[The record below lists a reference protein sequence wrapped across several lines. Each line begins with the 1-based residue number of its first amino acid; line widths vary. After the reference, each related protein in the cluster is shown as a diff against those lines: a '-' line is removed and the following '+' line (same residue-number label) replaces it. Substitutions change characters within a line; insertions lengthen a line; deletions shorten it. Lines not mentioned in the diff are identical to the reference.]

1 MDYKGVTL
9 DPFQEQA
16 VRVINDQESLIVAAP
31 TGAGKTLV
39 AEYAIEKCMAEGAR
53 VLYTAPIKALSN
65 QKFRDFSQVYGDRVG
80 IKTGDVT
87 LNPDAQV
94 ILMTTEIF
102 RNTIFESP
110 EAFHDVRY
118 VIFDE
123 IHYLDDIERG
133 TVWEES
139 IIFAP
144 EHIRILCL
152 SATVPNLE
160 PLAHWIRT
168 IRPNPPLHVII
179 EEKRPVPLKHQLFV
193 PGLGLKSLGDLK
205 KYEQGD
211 IRQYYQR
218 MDPNANPNRWRS
230 WMIDHL
236 AESKRLPVLWFAFN
250 RRECEQFASMVNR
263 PLLAG
268 EERHRILGLFDE
280 LLGKFDLQPDATTE
294 HLRRLLEKGVSYH
307 HAGLLPTLKE
317 VIERLFTTGL
327 IKLLFATE
335 TFAVGVN
342 MPARTVVF
350 NSIFKFDG
358 KRLGPIK
365 TREHHQM
372 SGRAGR
378 RGIDEVGYVYSVVE
392 WPHMRASDVER
403 VIHGEIEPIRSQF
416 NLSYATLLTLWE
428 HLGSKIYTAAEKS
441 FANFDPRRRGEK
453 LFQSKVTQIRKRL
466 SLLKSMNYIR
476 DGKLTPKGQ
485 FARQIQG
492 YELQVTELVFRGFLK
507 QLAEEELAVLFHAI
521 VYEAKKADW
530 ARKYEHGRF
539 KWMKKSA
546 YNIVDDIGRAEERV
560 ELEDRTKGLEF
571 KLAGAV
577 NAWAK
582 GCRWGELEA
591 HTGASDGD
599 MVRFFRLALQLLKN
613 TMYALPKDDPLRDK
627 LRGAA
632 HRINR
637 DVVDAERQL
646 RLGTQEAA
654 AAAATAA
661 TAEPLPPVAPLEEP
675 PPALGGIEQATTPE
689 ETDMGGG
696 FPG

>member
-1 MDYKGVTL
+1 MDYKGITL
-9 DPFQEQA
+9 DPFQERA
-16 VRVINDQESLIVAAP
+16 FRVIDDEESLLVAAP

-39 AEYAIEKCMAEGAR
+39 AEYAIERCVERGAR

-65 QKFRDFSQVYGDRVG
+65 QKFRDFTALYGDRVG

-87 LNPDAQV
+87 INPDAQV

-118 VIFDE
+118 VVFDE

-144 EHIRILCL
+144 GHIRILCL

-160 PLAHWIRT
+160 PLARWIRSVRGAT
-168 IRPNPPLHVII
+168 RLHVIL
-179 EEKRPVPLKHQLFV
+179 EENRPVPLRHAVFV
-193 PGLGLKSLGDLK
+193 PGLGVKDLDDLRKMELGDLRAAAAK
-205 KYEQGD
+205 
-211 IRQYYQR
+211 I
-218 MDPNANPNRWRS
+218 DPNLNPNRWRG
-230 WMIDHL
+230 WLIDHL
-236 AESKRLPVLWFAFN
+236 AESRRLPALWFAFN
-250 RRECEQFASMVNR
+250 RRECEEFASLVHR
-263 PLLAG
+263 PLLSP
-268 EERHRILGLFDE
+268 EERSRILAAYGE
-280 LLGKFDLQPDATTE
+280 LLARFDIPPDATTD
-294 HLRRLLEKGVSYH
+294 HLRRLLEKGTAYH

-317 VIERLFTTGL
+317 VVERIFTTGL

-358 KRLGPIK
+358 RRMGPIK

-378 RGIDEVGYVYSVVE
+378 RGIDDVGYVYSVAE
-392 WPHMRASDVER
+392 WPHVRANEIER
-403 VIHGEIEPIRSQF
+403 VTHGQIEPIRSQF

-428 HLGSKIYTAAEKS
+428 HLGNRIYAAAEQS
-441 FANFDPRRRGEK
+441 FSNFLAQKRGHHVFQAK
-453 LFQSKVTQIRKRL
+453 LEQMKRKLSVLRSLGYIHDARL
-466 SLLKSMNYIR
+466 TAR
-476 DGKLTPKGQ
+476 GR

-492 YELQVTELVFRGFLK
+492 YELQVGELLFRGVLK
-507 QLAEEELAVLFHAI
+507 QLSEEELCVLFHAI

-530 ARKYEHGRF
+530 ARRFDHGRF
-539 KWMKKSA
+539 KWIRKTA
-546 YNIVDDIGRAEERV
+546 QGVVEDVLRAEDRA
-560 ELEDRTKGLEF
+560 ELEDRTKPLEF
-571 KLAGAV
+571 KLASAV
-577 NAWAK
+577 NAWAR
-582 GCRWGELEA
+582 GGTWAELEA

-599 MVRFFRLALQLLKN
+599 LVRFFRLALQLLRN
-613 TMYALPKDDPLRDK
+613 ALYALPAEDPLRER
-627 LRGAA
+627 LRGAS
-632 HRINR
+632 RRLNR

-646 RLGTQEAA
+646 RLGTQDL
-654 AAAATAA
+654 
-661 TAEPLPPVAPLEEP
+661 EPQAPV
-675 PPALGGIEQATTPE
+675 PPAP
-689 ETDMGGG
+689 
-696 FPG
+696 

>member
-1 MDYKGVTL
+1 MDYKGITL
-9 DPFQEQA
+9 DPFQEEA
-16 VRVINDQESLIVAAP
+16 VRVINNQESLIVAAP

-65 QKFRDFSQVYGDRVG
+65 QKFRDFSQIYGERVG

-160 PLAHWIRT
+160 PLANWIRT
-168 IRPNPPLHVII
+168 IRPNPELHVII
-179 EEKRPVPLKHQLFV
+179 EERRPVPLKHQLFV
-193 PGLGLKSLGDLK
+193 PGLGLKSLADLQ

-218 MDPNANPNRWRS
+218 IDPNANPQRWRS
-230 WMIDHL
+230 WLIDHL
-236 AESKRLPVLWFAFN
+236 AESRRLPVLWFAFN
-250 RRECEQFASMVNR
+250 RRECEQFASMANR
-263 PLLAG
+263 SLLAAD
-268 EERHRILGLFDE
+268 ERSRILGLFDD
-280 LLGKFDLQPDATTE
+280 LLEKFDLKPDATTD
-294 HLRRLLEKGVSYH
+294 HLRRLLDKGVAYH

-317 VIERLFTTGL
+317 VIERIFTTGL

-392 WPHMRASDVER
+392 WPHLRASDVER

-416 NLSYATLLTLWE
+416 NLSYATLLTLWA
-428 HLGSKIYTAAEKS
+428 HLGNKIYTAAEKS
-441 FANFDPRRRGEK
+441 FANFDPRRKGEK
-453 LFQSKVTQIRKRL
+453 LFQSKVTQIRRRL

-476 DGKLTPKGQ
+476 DGALTPKGQ

-492 YELQVTELVFRGFLK
+492 YELQVTELLFRGFLK
-507 QLAEEELAVLFHAI
+507 QLSEEELAVLFHAI

-539 KWMKKSA
+539 KWFKKSA
-546 YNIVDDIGRAEERV
+546 YAIVDDIGRAEERA
-560 ELEDRTKGLEF
+560 ELEDRTKTLEF

-582 GCRWGELEA
+582 GCAWGELEA

-599 MVRFFRLALQLLKN
+599 MVRFFRLTLQLLKN
-613 TMYALPKDDPLRDK
+613 TMYALPKEDPLRDK

-646 RLGTQEAA
+646 RLGTQE
-654 AAAATAA
+654 
-661 TAEPLPPVAPLEEP
+661 PLNPS
-675 PPALGGIEQATTPE
+675 PPAQDSPPAMGAIERPTTE
-689 ETDMGGG
+689 EESDLGGG

>member
-1 MDYKGVTL
+1 MDYKGITL

-65 QKFRDFSQVYGDRVG
+65 QKFRDFSQIYGDRVG

-160 PLAHWIRT
+160 PLANWIRA

-179 EEKRPVPLKHQLFV
+179 EEKRPVPLQHQLFV

-205 KYEQGD
+205 KYELGD

-218 MDPNANPNRWRS
+218 IDPNANPNRWRS

-250 RRECEQFASMVNR
+250 RRECEQFASMVSR
-263 PLLAG
+263 SLLSG
-268 EERHRILGLFDE
+268 DERSRILGLFDE
-280 LLGKFDLQPDATTE
+280 LLQKFDLQTDTTTD

-317 VIERLFTTGL
+317 VVERLFTTGL

-392 WPHMRASDVER
+392 WPHMRAADVER

-428 HLGSKIYTAAEKS
+428 RLGNKIYTAAEKS
-441 FANFDPRRRGEK
+441 FANFDPRRRGDK

-466 SLLKSMNYIR
+466 ALLKSMNYIR
-476 DGKLTPKGQ
+476 DGKLTPKGH

-492 YELQVTELVFRGFLK
+492 YELQVCELLFRGFLK
-507 QLAEEELAVLFHAI
+507 QLSEEELAVLFHAI

-539 KWMKKSA
+539 KWIKKSA
-546 YNIVDDIGRAEERV
+546 FNIVDDIGRAEERV

-627 LRGAA
+627 LRSAA

-654 AAAATAA
+654 GAAE
-661 TAEPLPPVAPLEEP
+661 EPEPFVASPEEP
-675 PPALGGIEQATTPE
+675 PPALGTIEKPSTPE
-689 ETDMGGG
+689 ETDLDGGY
-696 FPG
+696 PG

>member
-16 VRVINDQESLIVAAP
+16 IHVINDQESLIVAAP

-39 AEYAIEKCMAEGAR
+39 AEYAIERCMKEGAR
-53 VLYTAPIKALSN
+53 ALYTAPIKALSN
-65 QKFRDFSQVYGDRVG
+65 QKFRDFTMLYGDRVG

-87 LNPDAQV
+87 INPDAQI

-144 EHIRILCL
+144 EHIRILAL
-152 SATVPNLE
+152 SATVPNLDQI
-160 PLAHWIRT
+160 AHWVRS
-168 IRPNPPLHVII
+168 IRPQPKLHVIV
-179 EEKRPVPLKHQLFV
+179 EEKRPVPLEQQLFV
-193 PGLGLKSLGDLK
+193 PGLGLKSLADLK

-211 IRQYYQR
+211 IRQYFQR
-218 MDPNANPNRWRS
+218 IDPHMNPNRWRM
-230 WMIDHL
+230 WLIDHL
-236 AESKRLPVLWFAFN
+236 HEARRLPALWFAFN
-250 RRECEQFASMVNR
+250 RRECEEFASLVHR
-263 PLLAG
+263 SLVTA
-268 EERHRILGLFDE
+268 EERARILGTYDDLIARFDIP
-280 LLGKFDLQPDATTE
+280 PDATTD
-294 HLRRLLEKGVSYH
+294 HLRRLLEKGAAYH

-317 VIERLFTTGL
+317 VVERVFTTGL
-327 IKLLFATE
+327 LKLLFATE

-350 NSIFKFDG
+350 NSINKFDG
-358 KRLGPIK
+358 KRMGPIK

-392 WPHMRASDVER
+392 WPHSRAVDVEK
-403 VIHGEIEPIRSQF
+403 VVQGAIEPIRSQF

-428 HLGSKIYTAAEKS
+428 RLGNKIYTAAEKS
-441 FANFDPRRRGEK
+441 FANFIALKRGQRDFRTK
-453 LFQSKVTQIRKRL
+453 LGQIKRKLAVLR
-466 SLLKSMNYIR
+466 SMNYIR
-476 DGKLTPKGQ
+476 DDKLTAKGK
-485 FARQIQG
+485 FAKQIQG
-492 YELQVTELVFRGFLK
+492 YELQVTELLFRGFLNN
-507 QLAEEELAVLFHAI
+507 LSEEELCVLFHAV

-530 ARKYEHGRF
+530 ARRLEHGRF
-539 KWMKKSA
+539 KWIRKESFG
-546 YNIVDDIGRAEERV
+546 IVDGILRAEDAQD
-560 ELEDRTKGLEF
+560 LEDRIKPLEF
-571 KLAGAV
+571 KLASAV

-582 GCRWGELEA
+582 GCGWGELEA

-599 MVRFFRLALQLLKN
+599 LVRFFRLALQLLRN
-613 TMYALPKDDPLRDK
+613 TMYALEKHDPLRDK
-627 LRGAA
+627 LHGAA
-632 HRINR
+632 RRLNR

-646 RLGTQEAA
+646 RLGTQEL
-654 AAAATAA
+654 
-661 TAEPLPPVAPLEEP
+661 LPPQA
-675 PPALGGIEQATTPE
+675 PPAPE
-689 ETDMGGG
+689 
-696 FPG
+696 PGA

>member
-1 MDYKGVTL
+1 MNYKGVTL

-16 VRVINDQESLIVAAP
+16 VQVINDQESLIVAAP
-31 TGAGKTLV
+31 TGAGKTLI
-39 AEYAIEKCMAEGAR
+39 AEYAIEKCLAEGAR

-65 QKFRDFSQVYGDRVG
+65 QKFRDFTLLYGDRIG

-118 VIFDE
+118 VVFDE

-160 PLAHWIRT
+160 PIAHWIRT
-168 IRPNPPLHVII
+168 IRPNPKLHVIV
-179 EEKRPVPLKHQLFV
+179 EEKRPVPLRHQLYV
-193 PGLGLKSLGDLK
+193 PGLGLKSLADLK
-205 KYEQGD
+205 KSEQGD
-211 IRQYYQR
+211 VRRISHRI
-218 MDPNANPNRWRS
+218 DPDANPNRWRA
-230 WMIDHL
+230 WLIDHL
-236 AESKRLPVLWFAFN
+236 AESKMLPVLWFAFN
-250 RRECEQFASMVNR
+250 RRECEQFASLVNR
-263 PLLAG
+263 PLLDT
-268 EERHRILGLFDE
+268 EERRRILTAYDD
-280 LLGKFDLQPDATTE
+280 LLARFDLQRDATTD
-294 HLRRLLEKGVSYH
+294 HLRRLLEKGVAYH

-317 VIERLFTTGL
+317 VIERIFTTGL
-327 IKLLFATE
+327 LKLLFATE

-350 NSIFKFDG
+350 NSINKYDG
-358 KRLGPIK
+358 KRMGPIK
-365 TREHHQM
+365 TRDHHQM

-378 RGIDEVGYVYSVVE
+378 RGIDEVGWVYSVVE
-392 WPHMRASDVER
+392 WPHSRAADIER
-403 VIHGEIEPIRSQF
+403 VLFGEIEPIRSQF
-416 NLSYATLLTLWE
+416 NLSYATLLTLWD
-428 HLGSKIYTAAEKS
+428 HLGSKVYTAAEKS
-441 FANFDPRRRGEK
+441 FANFDPRRRSEK
-453 LFQSKVTQIRKRL
+453 LFQGKVTQIRKRF

-476 DGKLTPKGQ
+476 DGKLTPKGK

-492 YELQVTELVFRGFLK
+492 YELQVSELLFRGFLK
-507 QLAEEELAVLFHAI
+507 DLAEEELAVLFHAI

-530 ARKYEHGRF
+530 ARKVDHGRF
-539 KWMKKSA
+539 KWMRKSA
-546 YNIVDDIGRAEERV
+546 FAIVDDIVRAEERV
-560 ELEDRTKGLEF
+560 ELEDRTKSLEF
-571 KLAGAV
+571 KLASAV
-577 NAWAK
+577 NAWAT
-582 GCRWGELEA
+582 GCTWDQIEA
-591 HTGASDGD
+591 HTGAADGD
-599 MVRFFRLALQLLKN
+599 LVRFFRLALQLLKN
-613 TMYALPKDDPLRDK
+613 TMYAIPKDDPLREK

-632 HRINR
+632 RRLNR

-646 RLGTQEAA
+646 RLGVQEMEIPLS
-654 AAAATAA
+654 TPSP
-661 TAEPLPPVAPLEEP
+661 EPGGEP
-675 PPALGGIEQATTPE
+675 GDDE
-689 ETDMGGG
+689 GG